1 MDGTGSRQQ
10 QATAAGNRQHC
21 WALCGGIWLRVLGL
35 KSKEMKHIDIFK
47 KQHAEYWAVVN
58 ELKDYEM
65 EW

>member
-1 MDGTGSRQQ
+1 LAEG
-10 QATAAGNRQHC
+10 
-21 WALCGGIWLRVLGL
+21 LGL

>member
-1 MDGTGSRQQ
+1 MGWDRQQAAAGNSSRQQ
-10 QATAAGNRQHC
+10 AALLGS
-21 WALCGGIWLRVLGL
+21 LRWYLAEGLGL

>member
-1 MDGTGSRQQ
+1 MGQAAGSSRQQ
-10 QATAAGNRQHC
+10 QQATGSTAGLSAVVFG
-21 WALCGGIWLRVLGL
+21 WGLGL